1 MDRSGNFLIRLIKGI
16 VIGVAAILPGAS
28 GGVLAVSMGVYRP
41 VLDAVSTLF
50 KAFRRNVLFL
60 LPLGI
65 GGAAGLFSTSNAVE
79 WLMLNWKRPVMWALI
94 GMVAGGIPSL
104 IREANEQGF
113 RKRYLIG
120 IPVGAGIIGAV
131 ALMQALLTGGEALPL
146 NGWTAA
152 LCGALI
158 GLGTVIPG
166 ISTSFL
172 MMYMGVYEPF
182 LAAFNRFD
190 IPILLCAVGG
200 GLVVIAALVALVKRL
215 FDRHHGYAYYAALGL
230 LAVSVALIFPG
241 FGKGWQIALDAVLF
255 AACFVITYL
264 LCGRSAGGEGKA
276 RKAGGEAGQ
285 NEESVENGEN
295 GAEN

>member
-1 MDRSGNFLIRLIKGI
+1 MDRAGNFIIRLIKGV

-41 VLDAVSTLF
+41 VLDAVTTLF
-50 KAFRRNVLFL
+50 KSFKRNVIFL

-65 GGAAGLFSTSNAVE
+65 GGAAGLFATSNAVE

-94 GMVAGGIPSL
+94 GMVAGGVPSL
-104 IREANEQGF
+104 IKEANEQGF
-113 RKRYLIG
+113 KKRYLWG
-120 IPVGAGIIGAV
+120 IPVGAALIGAV
-131 ALMQALLTGGEALPL
+131 ALAQALLTGGEALPL
-146 NGWTAA
+146 NGFTAA

-172 MMYMGVYEPF
+172 MMYMGLYEPF

-190 IPILLCAVGG
+190 MPILLCAVLG
-200 GLVVIAALVALVKRL
+200 GLVVIAALVVFVKRL
-215 FDRHHGYAYYAALGL
+215 FDRHHGYAYYGALGL

-241 FGKGWQIALDAVLF
+241 FGSGWQILLYAALF
-255 AACFVITYL
+255 AACFVITYF
-264 LCGRSAGGEGKA
+264 LCALPAGGAKA
-276 RKAGGEAGQ
+276 QPPADNAG
-285 NEESVENGEN
+285 ENGEN
-295 GAEN
+295 GEASENGKNEN